1 MAAEVGVDWVSTLR
15 GMDHMAGPRQ
25 LRRLLDGVLTV
36 GSDLDLHTVLNTI
49 IATAVELVDAQY
61 GALGVLDET
70 GTRLSDFITMG
81 VDEADRQLIG
91 QLPEGHGILG
101 LLIVT
106 PEPIRLPDLREHP
119 ASFGFPPNHPPMTS
133 FLGVPIAVRGK
144 VFGNLYFCNKRG
156 GDVLTDVDQ
165 ELAVGLASA
174 AGIGIENARLHA
186 RVADLATLEDRERI
200 ARDLHDTV
208 IQRLFAVGL
217 SLQATLRFVAD
228 PTAVTRITAAIDDLD
243 TTVRDVRSAIFELH
257 TARVPGR
264 SVRQELVQLVSES
277 ARGLRFDPLLRFNGP
292 IDSALDDAVADEL
305 FAVTREALT
314 NVAKH
319 ANARAVEVSIE
330 VRDRW
335 LSVRVTDDGIGFEP
349 EPEPEPESEPCSGS
363 GRGVNN
369 LRARALRMGG
379 TFEINRSNPSG
390 TELYWKVPLS

>member
-1 MAAEVGVDWVSTLR
+1 MAAKAGVDGVPTLR

-25 LRRLLDGVLTV
+25 LRRLLDSVLTV

-70 GTRLSDFITMG
+70 GTRLSDFITVG
-81 VDEADRQLIG
+81 VDEADRQRIG
-91 QLPEGHGILG
+91 HLPEGHGILG

-106 PEPIRLPDLREHP
+106 PEPIRLPDLSEHP
-119 ASFGFPPNHPPMTS
+119 ASFGFPPHHPPMTS

-144 VFGNLYFCNKRG
+144 VFGNLYFCDKRG
-156 GDVLTDVDQ
+156 GDVFTDVDQ

-174 AGIGIENARLHA
+174 AGISIENARLHA

-228 PTAVTRITAAIDDLD
+228 TTAVTRITAAIDDLD

-277 ARGLRFDPLLRFNGP
+277 ARGLGFDPLLRFNGP

-330 VRDRW
+330 VRNRW
-335 LSVRVTDDGIGFEP
+335 LSVQVTDDGIGC
-349 EPEPEPESEPCSGS
+349 EPEPEPESGSGS
-363 GRGVNN
+363 GRGVSN